1 MSEVNGAGSGPNG
14 SQVIDLDDS
23 AGLIAADLG
32 GHLRAAALAGAQA
45 RAVATAVDE
54 GALADLDGLAPRA
67 VVVVCGA
74 GPAAA
79 AAGFVEALTAGRFDV
94 PLVRSTE
101 LPPWVGALDVV
112 VVCGFDAG
120 DLVLARAI
128 ATAARRGATVVVA
141 VPMEGPVAEAAAGR
155 TVDLSPRL
163 RVPERFGFVGVAAA
177 LLAVLGRLAG
187 TDRGDEPGTGFLH
200 TLAETLDDEA
210 VRGAPDRDVES
221 NPAKRLAARTAG
233 RRVALTAD
241 TAAGLAVAEHA
252 ASRALTLGGQV
263 VAAVGFADV
272 ELATPE
278 LASTPAGGALETR
291 SGAAVDPLFHD
302 PFLDGPAAQTPLR
315 VLILTNE
322 ERAPLVEARLRAL
335 PDVEALPVDEGA
347 VRSVAATGPR
357 ADALDL
363 LALAVRFDLASV
375 YRRLTGEA

>member
-1 MSEVNGAGSGPNG
+1 MSETTGAGSGASG
-14 SQVIDLDDS
+14 QVTDLDDP
-23 AGLIAADLG
+23 AGLIAADTG

-45 RAVATAVDE
+45 RAVASAVDE
-54 GALADLDGLAPRA
+54 GALRELDGLSPRA

-79 AAGFVEALTAGRFDV
+79 AAGFVEALTAGRFDA

-128 ATAARRGATVVVA
+128 ATASRRGATVVVV

-177 LLAVLGRLAG
+177 LLAVLGRLSG
-187 TDRGDEPGTGFLH
+187 TDRGDEPGTGFLF

-221 NPAKRLAARTAG
+221 NPAKRLAARMTG

-252 ASRALTLGGQV
+252 ASQALTVGGQV

-272 ELATPE
+272 ELAVPE
-278 LASTPAGGALETR
+278 LAATPPGGALEAR
-291 SGAAVDPLFHD
+291 GGEAVDPLFHD
-302 PFLDGPAAQTPLR
+302 PFLDGPVAQNPLR
-315 VLILTNE
+315 VLILTAE

-335 PDVEALPVDEGA
+335 PDVEALPVDEG
-347 VRSVAATGPR
+347 VSRSPAQDGPR
-357 ADALDL
+357 ADALEL

>member
-1 MSEVNGAGSGPNG
+1 MEREEAVTEVA
-14 SQVIDLDDS
+14 DLDDP
-23 AGLIAADLG
+23 AGLIAADEG
-32 GHLRAAALAGAQA
+32 GHLRAAALAGAQV

-54 GALADLDGLAPRA
+54 GALAQLDGLAPRA

-120 DLVLARAI
+120 DLVLARAV
-128 ATAARRGATVVVA
+128 AVASRRGATVVVA
-141 VPMEGPVAEAAAGR
+141 VPLEGPVAEAAAGR
-155 TVDLSPRL
+155 AADLSPRL

-187 TDRGDEPGTGFLH
+187 LDRGAEPGQGFLF

-210 VRGAPDRDVES
+210 VRGAPDRDVAS
-221 NPAKRLAARTAG
+221 NPAKRLAARMTG

-241 TAAGLAVAEHA
+241 TAPGLAIAEHA
-252 ASRALTLGGQV
+252 ASQALTLGGQV

-278 LASTPAGGALETR
+278 LAATPSGGALETR
-291 SGAAVDPLFHD
+291 GDAAVDPLFHD

-315 VLILTNE
+315 VLILTTE

-335 PDVEALPVDEGA
+335 PEVEALPVDEGTD
-347 VRSVAATGPR
+347 RAAAPAGPH
-357 ADALDL
+357 ADALAL

>member
-1 MSEVNGAGSGPNG
+1 MGREESVT
-14 SQVIDLDDS
+14 VTVTDLDDS
-23 AGLIAADLG
+23 EGLIAADLG

-54 GALADLDGLAPRA
+54 GALSELDGLAPRA

-128 ATAARRGATVVVA
+128 AVASRRGATVVVA

-241 TAAGLAVAEHA
+241 TAPGLAIAEHA
-252 ASRALTLGGQV
+252 ASQALTLGGQV

-278 LASTPAGGALETR
+278 LASTPSGGALETR

-302 PFLDGPAAQTPLR
+302 PFLDGPVAQTPLR

-347 VRSVAATGPR
+347 ERSAATTGPR

>member
-1 MSEVNGAGSGPNG
+1 MTEVA
-14 SQVIDLDDS
+14 DLDDP
-23 AGLIAADLG
+23 AGLIAADVG
-32 GHLRAAALAGAQA
+32 GHLRAAALAGAQV

-54 GALADLDGLAPRA
+54 GALDELDSVTPRA

-79 AAGFVEALTAGRFDV
+79 AAGFVEALTAGRLDV

-120 DLVLARAI
+120 DLVLARAV
-128 ATAARRGATVVVA
+128 ATAARRGATTVVV

-187 TDRGDEPGTGFLH
+187 TDRAAAPGEGFLFR
-200 TLAETLDDEA
+200 LAETLDDEA
-210 VRGAPDRDVES
+210 VRGAPDRGIDS
-221 NPAKRLAARTAG
+221 NPAKRLAARMTG

-252 ASRALTLGGQV
+252 ASQALTLGGQV
-263 VAAVGFADV
+263 VAAVGLADV
-272 ELATPE
+272 ELAVPE
-278 LASTPAGGALETR
+278 LAAAPSGGALGTDP
-291 SGAAVDPLFHD
+291 VDPLFHD

-315 VLILTNE
+315 VLVLTAE
-322 ERAPLVEARLRAL
+322 ERAPMVRARLRAL
-335 PDVEALPVDEGA
+335 PDVDALPVDEDA
-347 VRSVAATGPR
+347 EPRSPESEGPR

>member
-1 MSEVNGAGSGPNG
+1 MGREEAVTEIA
-14 SQVIDLDDS
+14 DLDDP
-23 AGLIAADLG
+23 AGLIAADVG

-45 RAVATAVDE
+45 RAVAGAVDE
-54 GALADLDGLAPRA
+54 GALAQLDGLAPRA

-128 ATAARRGATVVVA
+128 ATASRRGAVVVVA

-155 TVDLSPRL
+155 AVDLSPRL

-177 LLAVLGRLAG
+177 LLAVLGRLGG
-187 TDRGDEPGTGFLH
+187 TDRGDAPGEGFLH
-200 TLAETLDDEA
+200 TLAETLDAEA

-221 NPAKRLAARTAG
+221 NPAKRLAARMTG

-241 TAAGLAVAEHA
+241 TAPGLAVAEHA
-252 ASRALTLGGQV
+252 ASQALTLGGQV
-263 VAAVGFADV
+263 VAAVGLADV

-278 LASTPAGGALETR
+278 LAAAPSGGALET
-291 SGAAVDPLFHD
+291 GAAVDPLFHD

-315 VLILTNE
+315 VLILTTKQ
-322 ERAPLVEARLRAL
+322 RAPLVEARLRAL
-335 PDVEALPVDEGA
+335 PDVESLPVDEGA
-347 VRSVAATGPR
+347 ERAPETAGPR

-363 LALAVRFDLASV
+363 LALAVRLDLASV

>member
-1 MSEVNGAGSGPNG
+1 MTEMTGAGSGASGPYTT
-14 SQVIDLDDS
+14 DLDDP
-23 AGLIAADLG
+23 AGLIAADVG

-45 RAVATAVDE
+45 RAVAGAVDE
-54 GALADLDGLAPRA
+54 GALAELDGLAPRA

-128 ATAARRGATVVVA
+128 ATASRRGAVVVVA

-155 TVDLSPRL
+155 TVDLAPRL
-163 RVPERFGFVGVAAA
+163 RVPERFGFIGVAAA

-187 TDRGDEPGTGFLH
+187 TDRGDVPGEGFLH

-221 NPAKRLAARTAG
+221 NPAKRLAARMTG
-233 RRVALTAD
+233 RRIALTAD
-241 TAAGLAVAEHA
+241 TAPGLAVAEHA
-252 ASRALTLGGQV
+252 ASQALTLGGQV
-263 VAAVGFADV
+263 VAAVGLADV

-278 LASTPAGGALETR
+278 LAAAPSGGALET
-291 SGAAVDPLFHD
+291 GAAVDPLFHD

-315 VLILTNE
+315 VLILTTE
-322 ERAPLVEARLRAL
+322 QRAPLVEARLRAL
-335 PDVEALPVDEGA
+335 PDVESLPVDEGA
-347 VRSVAATGPR
+347 ERSAEATGPR